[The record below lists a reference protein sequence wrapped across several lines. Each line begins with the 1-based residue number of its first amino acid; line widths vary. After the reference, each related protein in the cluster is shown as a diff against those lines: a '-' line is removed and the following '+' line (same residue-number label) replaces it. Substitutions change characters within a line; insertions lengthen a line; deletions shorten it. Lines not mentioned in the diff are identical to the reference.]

1 MVKESHLVG
10 YGVQTQRT
18 IWDSK
23 VKFRNCL
30 SVQIQHTNCSFQV
43 SMLTVFKGASSIKI
57 ILVLKELTRPTC
69 CRQFR
74 VPFKR
79 LFGWNSQTGFLFE
92 DISNSF
98 LFSWKFNSRNSHQL
112 KMGCLTSSQL
122 IWTKRAN
129 FKIDRSKYII
139 YATKKKTTDKQTRK
153 SVSL

>member
-1 MVKESHLVG
+1 MLLLIDILLYSKAYITERNQIEACNMVKESHLVG

-30 SVQIQHTNCSFQV
+30 SVQIQHTNCSFKV

-79 LFGWNSQTGFLFE
+79 LFGWNSQTGFLSE

-98 LFSWKFNSRNSHQL
+98 LFSWK
-112 KMGCLTSSQL
+112 LTAGIHTS
-122 IWTKRAN
+122 
-129 FKIDRSKYII
+129 
-139 YATKKKTTDKQTRK
+139 
-153 SVSL
+153 